1 MVFVLF
7 VEKIVYDIRVK
18 SDFILREGIF
28 EKFMGFFK
36 YPISHGFEV
45 TFTTLLIKL
54 KPQYLKHKSV
64 LFSVRLHLNI
74 VTINKLC
81 MLSAVGIRLEYVT
94 FAISTFK
101 MIT

>member
-1 MVFVLF
+1 MVFILF

-18 SDFILREGIF
+18 SDFILREEIF

-54 KPQYLKHKSV
+54 KPQYLKLKSV
-64 LFSVRLHLNI
+64 H
-74 VTINKLC
+74 TIFC
-81 MLSAVGIRLEYVT
+81 TVT
-94 FAISTFK
+94 FK
-101 MIT
+101 YCDNK

>member
-1 MVFVLF
+1 VFLTVFILF

-18 SDFILREGIF
+18 SDFILREEIF

-54 KPQYLKHKSV
+54 KPQYLKLKSV
-64 LFSVRLHLNI
+64 H
-74 VTINKLC
+74 TIFC
-81 MLSAVGIRLEYVT
+81 TVT
-94 FAISTFK
+94 FK
-101 MIT
+101 YCDNK